1 MSIDFNTDIN
11 RESGEKTV
19 SKDSTIQDSST
30 EKVVVV
36 QFAKTYSLSLASKRF
51 NIPRSTIRSWM
62 QSSIPSDNPKFN
74 SPGQGRKISYSKE
87 TDEAIVAYF
96 KEQVGEGND
105 KFTVQDLCNFAK
117 ELVKKENPSFNA
129 STGWAYRFLSR
140 HNLVLP
146 NSPKVRTKKK
156 KSDVS
161 LDYRGRPLSYST
173 STDAKLADWVRQQQ
187 SRGIQ
192 ISNTQ
197 LRNYA
202 RTLITKENPN
212 FTASASWSQNFLLRH
227 HLHLDSNK
235 YVQYKND
242 PPKEVLPVASIS
254 SSSSQPDDSQSL
266 GSFLG
271 TTWQE
276 SSGFQDAGI
285 ATEVGD
291 SMDPADGRG
300 SISSHAQEC
309 LGIVGLAGDRDTNIA
324 SSSSLYQDVTNPTV
338 GSMMDTSDY
347 ATGSANGSTDV
358 ALALAYLN
366 RLTNDMA
373 STSQTSTS
381 IPPGMFDRTLTN
393 SVTSTAISVTD
404 MATVAAVPT
413 VGNDSLGIF
422 CGSDGPP
429 ITPTG
434 TSSQFI
440 NPESLVINNL
450 MDTDG
455 NLLDS
460 ASSSILGVPNPTLS
474 SACTAPM
481 SSLSSSVATS
491 KSLSY
496 TTETDNVLAE
506 WVTKQQS
513 AGERVTFSK
522 LRGYAKQLIQQEN
535 PHFNA
540 SVGWVTPFL
549 LRHNLD
555 LSKNKKK
562 KAFKARITSQLE
574 GLQDMDVQETGGG
587 LPSESV
593 DVSAPSSGLPCEL
606 VSVEDSVTS
615 ALEQDALTH
624 DPLGQSGLE
633 QSSLQHNTGDVGG
646 VSSLSK
652 EDTEFHQQFG
662 QDLAITADSTKK
674 SKIQSKPRHTLPE
687 KIEVVNLMRA
697 YGMSLQSTS
706 RVLGVA
712 VSTLSGWVKMT
723 EQKRPQIDAM
733 FNKQGKFLNLH
744 GAGRPLSYSGEK
756 DKQIAQWVVTQQ
768 DSGNHVTVK
777 EVCQYACSIIQEE
790 NPSFVAS
797 VSWARK
803 FLKRHNIKL
812 ASVSLRKPGHQL
824 NSDDTGTER
833 LYGEAVGVSSSN
845 SNSLVGQTIEV
856 ECINDLGV
864 PSSVVTPDIN
874 VSIPDAAH
882 DANDEL
888 TQLESLPISGDDTS
902 QGEVSILEKPEY
914 DIAPEIETYLAQWT
928 REKVSSNG
936 CLSIQTFCSHAE
948 DLVLP
953 NDRLFVATLDW
964 AFRFLHKHNLQLEP
978 RPMVMESERRRILC
992 EEDENENVELA
1003 PKKMCF
1009 GVPETVAIPSSE
1021 ALFSY
1026 SDNTQSDTKENE
1038 LVDKPTLLQK
1048 ELAEKSKA
1056 AREFS
1061 TAEKE
1066 EVVRYANAYT
1076 LQKAAMKYGVAAPT
1090 VWRWRLELKLNSP
1103 RYNLEQKKKIIRY
1116 AGKKSLKEAAAKFG
1130 LSTRTIQN
1138 WRKMF
1143 TIENDTP
1150 QISSPKGHHTSE
1162 ASPLDSTE
1170 LSLASMD
1177 GQSYTLDHTYATTS
1191 TTTQDHSITSM
1202 MDTEQLM
1209 NTCASIPQSNCP
1221 SSSSAGNIEVIMMP
1235 QECDIEYDV
1244 ISSDPRMMAAK
1255 QSIAKWSMKDKVEIL
1270 KFALE
1275 HSIREAGEKFGIKS
1289 STLYNWKKTS
1299 NNTTQPDMAL
1309 PCSSEVVAD
1318 ASGINSNAIAITS
1331 SSSSL
1336 ELPVSLVVESSGGHD
1351 GDVANLF
1358 TTTSSLLSLSPAEPH
1373 QFMTETG
1380 AMPLVSSPTL
1390 NNESEV
1396 NFSKLKSLVFL
1407 YMHR

>member
-11 RESGEKTV
+11 RESGEKTS
-19 SKDSTIQDSST
+19 SKDSIPQDSSK

-87 TDEAIVAYF
+87 TDAAIVAYF
-96 KEQVGEGND
+96 KEQVAEGND

-156 KSDVS
+156 KNDVS
-161 LDYRGRPLSYST
+161 LDYRGRPLSYSPN
-173 STDAKLADWVRQQQ
+173 TDAKLAEWVRQQQ
-187 SRGIQ
+187 SRGVQ

-242 PPKEVLPVASIS
+242 PPKELPSITGS
-254 SSSSQPDDSQSL
+254 NSQPDDSQSL

-271 TTWQE
+271 ASWQE

-285 ATEVGD
+285 SGEVGD
-291 SMDPADGRG
+291 SMDPADGRA

-309 LGIVGLAGDRDTNIA
+309 LGIVGLAGDRDTNIT

-347 ATGSANGSTDV
+347 SAGSANGSTDV

-366 RLTNDMA
+366 RLTSDMA
-373 STSQTSTS
+373 STSQTATS
-381 IPPGMFDRTLTN
+381 IPAGMFDRTFTN
-393 SVTSTAISVTD
+393 SVTSTAILVSD
-404 MATVAAVPT
+404 MATVAAGPT
-413 VGNDSLGIF
+413 VGSDSLGIF

-450 MDTDG
+450 MDSDG

-460 ASSSILGVPNPTLS
+460 ASNSILGVANPILS
-474 SACTAPM
+474 SSCTLPM
-481 SSLSSSVATS
+481 SSLSSSVSTS

-555 LSKNKKK
+555 LSKNKKR

-574 GLQDMDVQETGGG
+574 GIQDLDVQETGGG

-593 DVSAPSSGLPCEL
+593 DVSAPSSGLQCEL

-615 ALEQDALTH
+615 ALEQDPLAH

-633 QSSLQHNTGDVGG
+633 QNSLQQNACDVNEEA
-646 VSSLSK
+646 SLSK
-652 EDTEFHQQFG
+652 EDTEFRQQFG
-662 QDLAITADSTKK
+662 QDLATAADSTKK

-756 DKQIAQWVVTQQ
+756 DKQIAQWVVSQQ
-768 DSGNHVTVK
+768 ESGNHVTVK

-790 NPSFVAS
+790 NPGFVAS
-797 VSWARK
+797 ISWARK

-812 ASVSLRKPGHQL
+812 ASVSMRKPGHQL
-824 NSDDTGTER
+824 ASDETGTER
-833 LYGEAVGVSSSN
+833 LYGETVGASSSSSTN
-845 SNSLVGQTIEV
+845 LVGQMIEV
-856 ECINDLGV
+856 ESIDDLGV
-864 PSSVVTPDIN
+864 PSSVVTPEIG
-874 VSIPDAAH
+874 VSIPEAAP
-882 DANDEL
+882 DANNEL
-888 TQLESLPISGDDTS
+888 PQLESLPISGDNS
-902 QGEVSILEKPEY
+902 CQGEVSVLEKPEY

-936 CLSIQTFCSHAE
+936 CLSIQAFCSHAE

-992 EEDENENVELA
+992 EEDENENIELA

-1009 GVPETVAIPSSE
+1009 GVPEAVTMPSDE
-1021 ALFSY
+1021 TLFPY
-1026 SDNTQSDTKENE
+1026 SDSSQSDTKENE
-1038 LVDKPTLLQK
+1038 LADKPTLLQQ

-1143 TIENDTP
+1143 SVEDGSP
-1150 QISSPKGHHTSE
+1150 QSTSPKHHH
-1162 ASPLDSTE
+1162 ASDTGPLDSTE
-1170 LSLASMD
+1170 LSLASID

-1209 NTCASIPQSNCP
+1209 NTCAPMPQSSCPP
-1221 SSSSAGNIEVIMMP
+1221 SSAASNIEVIMMP
-1235 QECDIEYDV
+1235 QECDIEYDI
-1244 ISSDPRMMAAK
+1244 ISTDPRMTAAK
-1255 QSIAKWSMKDKVEIL
+1255 QSIAKWSTKDKVEIL

-1299 NNTTQPDMAL
+1299 NNTNQSDVTL
-1309 PCSSEVVAD
+1309 PCSSEVETD
-1318 ASGINSNAIAITS
+1318 ASGLSSNTVAITS

-1336 ELPVSLVVESSGGHD
+1336 ELPVSIVVESSGGHD
-1351 GDVANLF
+1351 GDVTNLF
-1358 TTTSSLLSLSPAEPH
+1358 STTSSLLSLSPAEPH

-1390 NNESEV
+1390 NTESEV
-1396 NFSKLKSLVFL
+1396 NFSK
-1407 YMHR
+1407 